1 MKALKKMSA
10 WMYLFIS
17 TSLILCLGFV
27 LYIAI
32 TFNLLGTV
40 SKEQSKQNLRIFT
53 KTIVNLISQTP
64 NISFS
69 SMNTNSTF
77 EDGDFFIKTVSKN
90 NPDFRITI
98 INKDGTVLA
107 DSIGIP
113 LEMENHLTRPEVVAA
128 FSQGEGIDT
137 HISSVFD
144 KELIYYAT
152 EFYYNNEKLVIRVSM
167 PTATSV
173 FFTKGTRSNILLVTA
188 IILLVILLRSF
199 FSIKHILQP
208 LDVIT
213 EATRE
218 YEHGNFSY
226 KPKIESPRELANLS
240 QRMGDMAT
248 MIETNIQEIANK
260 SNENEA
266 LFNNTAEAIIVF
278 NNNLE
283 IVKYN
288 EKAKDLFFIAE
299 STPQNMPLIQVVRNT
314 EIINFISL
322 QIKSSNSENELE
334 TIIPQKNGIPSKHV
348 LVRCSKINRTLQ
360 RSQYILS
367 FSDIT
372 RLKKLERIRKD
383 FVANVSHELKTPI
396 TSIQGFIETLQ
407 DGALEDYNAAKHFL
421 EIMDQE
427 TKRMNGIISD
437 LLTLSRLEQDQTK
450 LEKAPVNIHELLNS
464 VVLYYKDFAYK
475 KHIKIELKQT
485 EFNKNETKNEKD
497 SALLDTINGN
507 FGLLEQ
513 AIGNIVQNAIKY
525 CPEKSTISIETKIE
539 KDTVSITI
547 QDNGSGIPLMAQNRI
562 FERFYRIDKGRSR
575 EQGGTGLG
583 LAITKNIIL
592 LHGGSV
598 YCKSRLDNTSGSRF
612 VIQLP
617 NFKSN

>member
-1 MKALKKMSA
+1 MKTLKKMSA

-53 KTIVNLISQTP
+53 KTIVNLIAQTP

-69 SMNTNSTF
+69 SIDTDSKF
-77 EDGDFFIKTVSKN
+77 ENGDYFIKTISKN

-98 INKDGTVLA
+98 INKEGIVLA
-107 DSIGIP
+107 DSIGNP
-113 LEMENHLTRPEVVAA
+113 LEMENHSTRPEVIAA
-128 FSQGEGIDT
+128 FSQGEGLDM
-137 HISSVFD
+137 HVSSVFD

-152 EFYYNNEKLVIRVSM
+152 EFYYNNEDLVIRVSM
-167 PTATSV
+167 PTTTSV
-173 FFTKGTRSNILLVTA
+173 FFTKGTRFNILLITA
-188 IILLVILLRSF
+188 IILLFILLRSF

-213 EATRE
+213 DATLE
-218 YEHGNFSY
+218 YAHGNFSY

-240 QRMGDMAT
+240 QRMSDMAT
-248 MIETNIQEIANK
+248 IIETNIQEIANK

-278 NNNLE
+278 NTNLE
-283 IVKYN
+283 IIKYN
-288 EKAKDLFFIAE
+288 EKAKNLFLITE
-299 STPQNMPLIQVVRNT
+299 KTTTNTPLIHIVRNT
-314 EIINFISL
+314 EVMNYISL
-322 QIKSSNSENELE
+322 QFKSPNIESELE

-367 FSDIT
+367 FTDIT
-372 RLKKLERIRKD
+372 RLKKLERTRKD

-407 DGALEDYNAAKHFL
+407 DGALEDRETAKHFL
-421 EIMDQE
+421 GIMAQE
-427 TKRMNGIISD
+427 SKRMNSIISD
-437 LLTLSRLEQDQTK
+437 LLTISRLEQGQTE
-450 LEKAPVNIHELLNS
+450 LEKAPINLQELINA
-464 VVLYYKDFAYK
+464 VAGRYKEAAD
-475 KHIKIELKQT
+475 
-485 EFNKNETKNEKD
+485 TKNI
-497 SALLDTINGN
+497 TIEHNTNTGTNTTFEGN

-525 CPEKSTISIETKIE
+525 CPRKSTITINTKTK
-539 KDTVSITI
+539 KDAVSITI
-547 QDNGSGIPLMAQNRI
+547 QDNGPGIPLVAQNRI

-575 EQGGTGLG
+575 DQGGTGLG
-583 LAITKNIIL
+583 LAITKHIIL
-592 LHGGSV
+592 LHDGTV
-598 YCKSRLDNTSGSRF
+598 YCKPRLDKKSGARF
-612 VIQLP
+612 VIKFP
-617 NFKSN
+617 NLK